1 MADINLFPP
10 LSASHTKAD
19 LRNRRDEHAKA
30 ALEVERRRAESAP
43 LPSAKVYVPVPTRPP
58 TAGRSPIPSPTPTSH
73 TLTATSHTP
82 SPTPTPAAASPSTAS
97 QMRHALGFLKYYQS
111 PELVAQIRASNT
123 PFVESPALADQRS
136 RYRQYVRASKSV
148 LLDESR
154 ILPRLDSAP
163 LTPEAFSAEL
173 QAINSQYRLN
183 VLYLLQYRGCGHCLH
198 PVIGSPEEAQ
208 ARELAGHHTPR
219 WLVMGEGC
227 PFCQRCLMQS
237 ASAEAGLPPVRYYR
251 LVEASSLR
259 KRAWLLGSSWAGTL
273 GDVYLVS
280 HLARSCQSRGYL
292 VSYEAYYRFTY
303 AERTCLNF
311 AAYVDVIDRN
321 KTLSQVVEEY
331 DERLQAFQG
340 RKVSCE
346 DFHNPLLSAPVVVG

>member
-43 LPSAKVYVPVPTRPP
+43 MPSAKVYVPVPTR
-58 TAGRSPIPSPTPTSH
+58 TP
-73 TLTATSHTP
+73 SHTP
-82 SPTPTPAAASPSTAS
+82 SPSQTPPTSSPGPTPSIVAQERRT
-97 QMRHALGFLKYYQS
+97 LGFLKYYQS
-111 PELVAQIRASNT
+111 PELVAQISRANT
-123 PFVESPALADQRS
+123 PFVESPKLADQRS
-136 RYRQYVRASKSV
+136 QYRKYVRASKSV

-154 ILPRLDSAP
+154 ILPRLDGAP

-198 PVIGSPEEAQ
+198 PVVGSPEEAQ